1 MGGKGSGGP
10 NGGPQ
15 YNPMN
20 INPLGGDGQSG
31 TQAATYIPGMGYGE
45 GKKTLATQRAAKLAG
60 NPVANVPGAA
70 PMRSSMNINAIPLT
84 APTTEPGV
92 PVTNGAKLGGG
103 DGLEALNL
111 PTTPQESDNP
121 DINLIRQNYQVM
133 EWWAQQP
140 GATQATKDYVKYLG
154 SIL

>member
-1 MGGKGSGGP
+1 MGGKGSGGA

-70 PMRSSMNINAIPLT
+70 SIRSSMNTDVIPLT
-84 APTTEPGV
+84 APTAEPGV
-92 PVTNGAKLGGG
+92 AVTNGAKLGAG

-140 GATQATKDYVKYLG
+140 GATQATKDYIKYLG

>member
-1 MGGKGSGGP
+1 MGGKGSGGA

-15 YNPMN
+15 YSPMN
-20 INPLGGDGQSG
+20 VNPLGGNGQSG

-45 GKKTLATQRAAKLAG
+45 GKKTLEGQRAAKLAG
-60 NPVANVPGAA
+60 NPVANVPGAMA
-70 PMRSSMNINAIPLT
+70 PRSMAGMDAIPLT

-92 PVTNGAKLGGG
+92 PVTNGAALGKG

-121 DINLIRQNYQVM
+121 EINLIRQNYQVM